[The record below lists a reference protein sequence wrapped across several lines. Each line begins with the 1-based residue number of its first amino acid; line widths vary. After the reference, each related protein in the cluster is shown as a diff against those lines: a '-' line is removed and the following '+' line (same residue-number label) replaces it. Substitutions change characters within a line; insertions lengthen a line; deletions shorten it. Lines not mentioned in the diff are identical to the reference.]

1 MICERW
7 GTCIEECVRNGKPA
21 KCTNHHKY
29 VEKCILS
36 CDKRSRVTCSD
47 HGKTYTI
54 INKGKKLAIN
64 YQMDGGII
72 KLDKHVPVGVKK
84 CDNVV
89 VLNGSTNAAVL
100 VELKGVQVSD
110 GINQLYETY
119 SRYRNVFSTFNK
131 IYARCVTN
139 RRIPPDLRA
148 TPGYKKLMSAIG
160 MRGNYKSIRA
170 GEEEADIDFE
180 RKL

>member
-1 MICERW
+1 MICEQW
-7 GTCIEECVRNGKPA
+7 GTCIEECVQNGKPT
-21 KCTNHHKY
+21 KCCNHRKH

-47 HGKTYTI
+47 QGKTYTI
-54 INKGKKLAIN
+54 LNSRNKLAIN

-72 KLDKHVPVGVKK
+72 KPDKKVPVGVKK

-89 VLNGSTNAAVL
+89 VFNGSTRIAVL

-110 GINQLYETY
+110 GISQLYETY
-119 SRYRNVFSTFNK
+119 DRFRDLFSTFNR

-148 TPGYKKLMSAIG
+148 TPNYRKLISAIG
-160 MRGNYKSIRA
+160 KRGNYKSIRA
-170 GEEEADIDFE
+170 REEEMDTDF
-180 RKL
+180 